1 MNKKNLG
8 IELKVGLFV
17 IVMLAGLIFL
27 TTQISRSGFSFKKL
41 NTYYVYFNNSSG
53 LLSNS
58 PVEFE
63 GFRVGHAEEI
73 KLDNSR
79 IRVKIKVSPTVKIYT
94 DSKVYLQARGLL
106 GEKIIQ
112 IEGGGEADLVPDG
125 GKIDAENKAQSF
137 EDVIEN
143 MNELIT
149 SVKEMVKGTPG
160 KNSIQ
165 DIIDNT
171 TEATRSLRKLL
182 KEKDEDMS
190 KIVTNMRVITDSLR
204 GVMESTGPNDK
215 TLTQSVRDTI
225 EKIDKVASNLDA
237 ITSRIERGEGSIGKL
252 LKDEKTAEKINDAL
266 DGVNELV
273 GGVKQLELG
282 IGFRTEFMY
291 SDKEP
296 IAVTSFRLKPAFD
309 KYFLFEFTDGP
320 LSFGKRS
327 RRVTTSRTL
336 PNGNPTV
343 VEERVQKKGFSLTAI
358 FARRLGF
365 LTGSAGLIRSSGGFG
380 AEIHLL
386 RDHLDLGF
394 QAFDFNRDEHPH
406 LRLYAKGNFFRIFY
420 LNAGVDDLI
429 HRHKEYNF
437 FGGAGFIL
445 TDDDV
450 KRLLGLSSI
459 ATSIR

>member
-1 MNKKNLG
+1 M
-8 IELKVGLFV
+8 EMKVGLFV
-17 IVMLAGLIFL
+17 IAMLGGLIFL
-27 TTQISRSGFSFKKL
+27 TTQISRSGFTFKDL
-41 NTYYVYFNNSSG
+41 NTYHIYFDNSSG

-58 PVEFE
+58 PVEYE

-73 KLDNSR
+73 KLENSQ
-79 IRVKIKVSPTVKIYT
+79 IRVKIRVSPDVKIYT

-112 IEGGGEADLVPDG
+112 IEGGGEGDLVPDG
-125 GKIDAENKAQSF
+125 GKIMAENKAQSF
-137 EDVIEN
+137 EDVVEN
-143 MNELIT
+143 MNDLIS

-171 TEATRSLRKLL
+171 ADATRSIRRML

-204 GVMESTGPNDK
+204 GVMEATGPNDK
-215 TLTQSVRDTI
+215 TLSQSVRDTI
-225 EKIDKVASNLDA
+225 EKIDRVASNLDA
-237 ITSRIERGEGSIGKL
+237 ITSRIERGEGTVGKL

-291 SDKEP
+291 SDREP

-320 LSFGKRS
+320 LGFGKRS
-327 RRVTTSRTL
+327 RRVTTTTGLDPR
-336 PNGNPTV
+336 GNPTV
-343 VEERVQKKGFSLTAI
+343 VETRVQKQTFSMTAI

-386 RDHLDLGF
+386 RDHLDFGF
-394 QAFDFNRDEHPH
+394 QAFDFNRDAHPH
-406 LRLYAKGNFFRIFY
+406 LRLYAKANFFRIFY
-420 LNAGVDDLI
+420 LNGGADDIL
-429 HRHKEYNF
+429 HRDKDYNF

-459 ATSIR
+459 ATTIR

>member
-1 MNKKNLG
+1 M
-8 IELKVGLFV
+8 KVGLFV
-17 IVMLAGLIFL
+17 IAMLAGLIFL
-27 TTQISRSGFSFKKL
+27 TTQISRSGFSFKKES
-41 NTYYVYFNNSSG
+41 TYYVYFKNSSG

-58 PVEFE
+58 PVEYE
-63 GFRVGHAEEI
+63 GFRVGHAQEI
-73 KLDNSR
+73 ELETSQIK
-79 IRVKIKVSPTVKIYT
+79 VKIKVSPTLKIYT
-94 DSKVYLQARGLL
+94 DSRVFLQARGLL

-112 IEGGGEADLVPDG
+112 IEGGGEGDLIPSG
-125 GKIDAENKAQSF
+125 GKIIAENKAQSF
-137 EDVIEN
+137 EDVVEN
-143 MNELIT
+143 MSDLIS

-171 TEATRSLRKLL
+171 AQASQTLRRLL
-182 KEKDEDMS
+182 KEKDEDMV

-204 GVMESTGPNDK
+204 GVMQATGPNDK
-215 TLTQSVRDTI
+215 TLSESVRDTI
-225 EKIDKVASNLDA
+225 EKIDRVASNLDA
-237 ITSRIERGEGSIGKL
+237 ITSRIERGEGSVGKL

-282 IGFRTEFMY
+282 IGFRAEFMA

-320 LSFGKRS
+320 LGFGKRS
-327 RRVTTSRTL
+327 SKVTTTTDL
-336 PNGNPTV
+336 DPKGNPTV
-343 VEERVQKKGFSLTAI
+343 VEEKVSKQTFSVTAI
-358 FARRLGF
+358 FARRFGF
-365 LTGSAGLIRSSGGFG
+365 LTGSAGLFRSSGGFG

-386 RDHLDLGF
+386 RDHLDFGF
-394 QAFDFNRDEHPH
+394 QAFDFNRDTHPH
-406 LRLYAKGNFFRIFY
+406 LRLYAKANMFRIFY
-420 LNAGVDDLI
+420 LNAGADDIL
-429 HRHKEYNF
+429 HRDKDFNF